1 MPSPKTILVC
11 PLDWGL
17 GHATRMVPV
26 IEALLDQ
33 GARVILGADNRPLSF
48 LMQRFPGCEFVK
60 LPGFTPVYPKDGSM
74 ALAMLK
80 SFPQMR
86 TAANKAHELLQKIIS
101 EKQVDIVIS
110 DNRYELHSENAYCIF
125 ITHQL
130 DIATPGITA
139 PARPIIRGIIN
150 QYIRKYNEL
159 WIPDFEGEP
168 NLSGKLSHIKN
179 MPVNNYHFIG
189 PLSRFIGIKAETPAE
204 EPDILVLLSGPEPQ
218 RTILEELLI
227 SQLTDTGKKAM
238 ILQGKPEETPERH
251 TGNIKLIPHLPD
263 EKMAGLIKSAKL
275 IISRP
280 GYSTIMDLAVLGKK
294 AVFIPTPGQTEQ
306 EYLAERF
313 KREKN
318 FYSEPQK
325 TFELKRAMEKQG
337 HYKGLSVRIN
347 YRTLEKRID
356 TILKQIQV

>member
-1 MPSPKTILVC
+1 MPPQKTILVC

-26 IEALLDQ
+26 IQLLLDK
-33 GARVILGADNRPLSF
+33 GAKVIIGADHRPLSF
-48 LMQRFPGCEFVK
+48 LMQRFPDCEFVK

-74 ALAMLK
+74 ALVMLK

-86 TAANKAHELLQKIIS
+86 AAAHKAHELLQKIIA

-110 DNRYELHSENAYCIF
+110 DNRYELHSEKARSIF
-125 ITHQL
+125 VTHQL

-139 PARPIIRGIIN
+139 PAKPIIRGIIK
-150 QYIRKYNEL
+150 QYIRKYDEL
-159 WIPDFEGEP
+159 WIPDFEEEP

-179 MPVNNYHFIG
+179 MPVSHYHFIG
-189 PLSRFIGIKAETPAE
+189 PLSRFSLVNAEPRTE
-204 EPDILVLLSGPEPQ
+204 KTEILALLSGPEPQ
-218 RTILEELLI
+218 RTLLEDLLI
-227 SQLTDTGKKAM
+227 RQIAASGKKAV
-238 ILQGKPEETPERH
+238 ILQGKPEETPEPQ
-251 TGNIKLIPHLPD
+251 TGNIKLLPHLPD
-263 EKMAGLIKSAKL
+263 AKLAGLIKCAGT

-306 EYLAERF
+306 KYLAERF
-313 KREKN
+313 KNKKI

-325 TFELKRAMEKQG
+325 SFDLHRALKEQEK
-337 HYKGLSVRIN
+337 YKGLSMDLHFGGLKERI
-347 YRTLEKRID
+347 RSVLA
-356 TILKQIQV
+356 